1 MAARPWVLPQEVRDY
16 TDHKEV
22 AERTDAK
29 LSMDIL
35 RAEARVINIT
45 RNRFPDDKYSEL
57 PEPVKLAVL
66 LAAEAY
72 AKNAVE
78 RSKKQIKSETFDDY
92 SYTLESGEIDLG
104 ALDLDELLKDYILP
118 EESGNVSLRLRK
130 L

>member
-35 RAEARVINIT
+35 RAETRVINIT
-45 RNRFPDDKYSEL
+45 HNRFPDDQFPEL
-57 PEPVKLAVL
+57 PDPVRLAVI

-92 SYTLESGEIDLG
+92 SYTLETGEIDLG

-118 EESGNVSLRLRK
+118 EESGNVSMRLRK